1 MRRIVAELFSTLD
14 GVVEGP
20 ETWHGPHHD
29 DEVDRAV
36 MAGMD
41 EADALLVGRRTY
53 EDHAAYWPTADGAMA
68 ERMNAFRKYVVTSS
82 DAPLEWA
89 NTEPLPGLD
98 EVAGLD
104 GTLLVTGSPTLV
116 RGLLARGLLD
126 ELRLVID
133 PIAAGSG
140 GRLFDAPVSFE
151 RAASRA
157 FPSGS
162 VSITYRPV
170 R

>member
-1 MRRIVAELFSTLD
+1 MRKIVAELFSTLD

-20 ETWHGPHHD
+20 EKWHGPHHD

-53 EDHAAYWPTADGAMA
+53 ADHASYWPTADGAMA
-68 ERMNAFRKYVVTSS
+68 DRMNAFRKYVVTSS

-89 NTEPLPGLD
+89 NSTRLPGLG

-116 RGLLARGLLD
+116 RGLLAGGLLD
-126 ELRLVID
+126 ELRLVVD
-133 PIAAGSG
+133 PVVAGSG
-140 GRLFDAPVSFE
+140 ARLWETPGSFE
-151 RAASRA
+151 RVACRP